1 MELLIVRHGP
11 AADRLKWAN
20 AGRRESERPL
30 TPEGRRRAKAAAAGL
45 RAAYGR
51 ADLVASSPWK
61 RAAQTAA
68 LLADALDAPRAAC
81 PALLP
86 SRPYEDLAAWL
97 GARRE
102 KRVALVGHEPHLSG
116 FASWLL
122 AGGARSFL
130 RLKKSQALLLELD
143 SPARGSAALVWSLP
157 PRQLRA
163 LAGE

>member
-11 AADRLKWAN
+11 AVDRAKWAN
-20 AGRRESERPL
+20 AGRRDAERPL
-30 TPEGRRRAKAAAAGL
+30 TADGRRRAKASAEGL
-45 RAAYGR
+45 RAAFGR

-68 LLADALDAPRAAC
+68 LVAEALDAPRASC

-86 SRPYEDLAAWL
+86 SRPFEDLAAWL

-102 KRVALVGHEPHLSG
+102 KKIALVGHEPHLSG
-116 FASWLL
+116 FASWLMT
-122 AGGARSFL
+122 GGSRSVV

-143 SPARGSAALVWSLP
+143 SPARGSATLAWSLS